1 MNDLIINPNKTA
13 SFSGHRILGQD
24 FDLERVKSSILRLIK
39 DGYDTFLVGMAIG
52 FDTACF
58 KVLLDL
64 KKEFPIKIIAC
75 IPCLNQ
81 SERFNYKQKEEYE
94 YLLNL
99 ADDKIVISKEYTND
113 CMKRRNKF
121 LVEYSTVL
129 ICYLRR
135 DKTGTS
141 STVNYALKRGV
152 KVILI

>member
-13 SFSGHRILGQD
+13 SFSGHRVLGKD
-24 FDLERVKSSILRLIK
+24 FDLDRVKSSVLGLIK

-52 FDTACF
+52 FDTECF

-64 KKEFPIKIIAC
+64 KKEFSIKIIAC

-81 SERFNYKQKEEYE
+81 AERFNCKQKEEYE

-99 ADDKIVISKEYTND
+99 ADDKIVISREYTND

-121 LVEYSTVL
+121 LVEYSSVL
-129 ICYLRR
+129 ISYLRH
-135 DKTGTS
+135 DKSGTS
-141 STVNYALKRGV
+141 STVNYALKRNV
-152 KVILI
+152 KVIMI